1 MAYITGEAR
10 EQQTMFPVTL
20 EELIPADH
28 VCRVIEAFVNGLAMQ
43 ELGFVRSEPAETG
56 RPGYDPRDLLKLYLY
71 GYMNQLRS
79 SRRLEAE
86 CRRNVEV
93 MWLLGR
99 LVPDYKSIAEFR
111 RMHGEAVKEAGAELV
126 RLARE
131 VGLVRGEW
139 VEIDGSKFRAVA
151 SAAQVKER
159 QAVERYL
166 DEMDAADAQDEVVID
181 ATAVAAALEKLR
193 RDREPEARFMR
204 TPEGTR
210 PAYNVQTAVD
220 AENGI
225 IVAQEVTTEAIDNRR
240 LLPMAEA
247 ARQAVGSPRRMHVVA
262 DAGYSNGEQA
272 AACEERGIE
281 PHVPANRGVNHAGDG
296 TLFDRSEFPYDET
309 TDTIV
314 CPAGKRLHRK
324 ALQKE
329 RRQVV
334 YVGEAAVCGRC
345 SLRAHCTTAK
355 RRTVKRHLYEDALQR
370 MQQRATAEA
379 MRLRRCV
386 VERVFAA
393 LKYGVFGHPRFLLRG
408 LDGAQTEITLAT
420 MVYNLK
426 RMMTVLGGSNLRTAL
441 TT

>member
-1 MAYITGEAR
+1 MAYIRGEAR
-10 EQQTMFPVTL
+10 EQETMFPMRL
-20 EELIPADH
+20 EELIPGDH

-86 CRRNVEV
+86 CARNVEV

-99 LVPDYKSIAEFR
+99 LRPDYKSIAEFR
-111 RMHGEAVKEAGAELV
+111 RLHREAVKAAGAELV

-139 VEIDGSKFRAVA
+139 VAIDGSKFRAVA
-151 SAAQVKER
+151 SAARVKER
-159 QAVERYL
+159 QAIECYL
-166 DEMDAADAQDEVVID
+166 EEMDAADAQEDVVID
-181 ATAVAAALEKLR
+181 PTAVAAALEKLR
-193 RDREPEARFMR
+193 ADREPEARFMR
-204 TPEGTR
+204 TTGGLR
-210 PAYNVQTAVD
+210 PAYNVQMAVD
-220 AENGI
+220 ADNGI

-247 ARQAVGSPRRMHVVA
+247 AQQAVGNPATLHVVA

-272 AACEERGIE
+272 AECEQRGIE
-281 PHVPANRGVNHAGDG
+281 PHAPANRGVNHAGNER
-296 TLFDRSEFPYDET
+296 LFDRSEFQYDEAS
-309 TDTIV
+309 DTML
-314 CPAGKRLHRK
+314 CPAGQRLHRK
-324 ALQKE
+324 ALQKQ

-334 YVGEAAVCGRC
+334 YVGEAAVCGGC
-345 SLRAHCTTAK
+345 LLRAHCTTAK

-408 LDGAQTEITLAT
+408 RAGAQTEISLAT
-420 MVYNLK
+420 LVYNLK
-426 RMMTVLGGSNLRTAL
+426 RMTAVLGGTNLRVAL
-441 TT
+441 AG